1 MRQILLFFLF
11 LPWIASAQNFETKL
25 LALQNELAQLKKQEE
40 FVFNKIEAV
49 KLEKLQ
55 SDLRASGLPKIL
67 EGEILI
73 EHAAMSLVYSEQ
85 HEQAK
90 WVAHIILPDIIK
102 GSVFRTN
109 DFRSDPKVISS
120 TAVEQDYFLK
130 NLKLDS
136 TYEYDGFGYDRGH
149 LAPSADFR
157 WSKKALSQSYY
168 YSNMSPQLP
177 GFNREIWAQLEN
189 EIRAY
194 IYRNP
199 SSQLYVVTGPVLSNN
214 LPAIQRSI
222 NKVSIPKVFWKVVID
237 LEKQRGIGFL
247 IPNQKTNYPLASF
260 VKTIDEIELETGIDF
275 YASLDDSIESVIERT
290 TDKATWLPDI
300 VQGNVEPIYPPNL
313 PKNHFN
319 TVQAKRFVGNSK
331 KFKICGTVVDAR
343 KSRKGNVLINLDRRF
358 PDQIFTIFI
367 NKEHIVNFSYDPVT
381 AFVDQKVCV
390 TGKVSNIGGT
400 PTIRIDNEKAL
411 EVFLID

>member
-1 MRQILLFFLF
+1 MRKILFFVIF
-11 LPWIASAQNFETKL
+11 LPYSIFAQDFEGKL
-25 LALQNELAQLKKQEE
+25 QSLKGELDQLKQQEE
-40 FVFNKIEAV
+40 TILNQIETV

-55 SDLRASGLPKIL
+55 SELKANGLPKL
-67 EGEILI
+67 EAGETLV
-73 EHAAMSLVYSEQ
+73 EHAALSLVYSEQ

-90 WVAHIILPDIIK
+90 WVAHVILPDIIK

-109 DFRSDPKVISS
+109 DFRPDPKVASG

-130 NLKLDS
+130 SLKPDS

-157 WSKKALSQSYY
+157 WSQKALSQSYY

-199 SSQLYVVTGPVLSNN
+199 TAQLYVVTGPILSDD
-214 LPAIQRSI
+214 LKVIDRSI
-222 NKVSIPKVFWKVVID
+222 NKVSIPKSFWKVVVD

-247 IPNQKTNYPLASF
+247 IPNQKTSYPLSSF
-260 VKTIDEIELETGIDF
+260 VKSIDEIEALSGIDF
-275 YASLDDSIESVIERT
+275 YANLSEHIESQIESSPN
-290 TDKATWLPDI
+290 KEIWLPDI
-300 VQGNVEPIYPPNL
+300 VQGNVEPIHPPSL
-313 PKNHFN
+313 PRNHFN
-319 TVQAKRFVGNSK
+319 TIQAKRFTGNAK
-331 KFKICGTVVDAR
+331 KFKVCGTVVDAR
-343 KSRKGNVLINLDRRF
+343 KSRKGNVLMNLDKRF

-367 NKEHIVNFSYDPVT
+367 NKEHIPNFSYDPVT
-381 AFVDQKVCV
+381 AFVNQKVCV
-390 TGKVSNIGGT
+390 TSKISNIGGT
-400 PTIRIDNEKAL
+400 PTARIDNEKAL
-411 EVFLID
+411 DLFE